1 MWQRVALR
9 GVLFWC
15 DESGWG
21 DSLEDLEV
29 MFFELFELVV
39 EDGKALLAVGD
50 VGRGGREFVRAQ
62 HFLKFCQ
69 LLLLFLQKSELEND
83 LIRYNFNLGDSLRM
97 TTLS

>member
-1 MWQRVALR
+1 
-9 GVLFWC
+9 
-15 DESGWG
+15 
-21 DSLEDLEV
+21 